1 MSFADTTRDQ
11 GEKDKTQSTSSR
23 MNSPIALW
31 PAALAFLI
39 LSSILFAWLFE
50 WDRYQVITAY
60 RLHSLSLLDQ
70 VLLFWLL
77 VAKSLGWFVPWLL
90 MAAVLIAL
98 GLTRI
103 ALLVLNCFWIGIF
116 YFMAVDLVAVN
127 YTAYHAW
134 EYWLPMREILAHPQH
149 QLTRWLTEELT
160 AETLVVFGVFAI
172 SGPLCF
178 VFCRQ
183 AAMRLGRVFPRLR
196 SPQAAALM
204 VVLFAFAIGG
214 VVPALFLFSD
224 QAVLDRTFASLPFPT
239 EVREALRASVEKS
252 VGRGAQVR
260 VASSP
265 DLSGAI
271 GHPGAKQE
279 DRRGIRRSSG
289 DLARVRP
296 ADELLAI
303 RHVRE
308 AVDPGPADFSAFVN
322 KANLPNVIIIFFES
336 FRHSAIAPELMRE
349 LDEWS
354 HQGLRLERHY
364 SGSNCSH
371 LGLFSLF
378 YGRSPLGYYQN
389 LDRDI
394 PPQLLES
401 LRRSGYRITYLTSG
415 ETKGFRGLD
424 RFLNDTYCDQI
435 LVEGEFNLKEM
446 NEWPDS
452 DRRKLARLQSIV
464 SAPRDQP
471 QCVFF
476 YLLSS
481 HWQYSYPPQFEIY
494 KEAARFRQFF
504 NPWEQIQSHL
514 NRYANSLLFLD
525 HELMKVLGSI
535 DLKQNI
541 VVITGD
547 HGESM
552 GEDGVFRHGTR
563 MSEIQMRT
571 PCVMVGAGIEPR
583 KITTATAHYDILPTL
598 LHALA
603 QKTVP
608 IENCQGRDLIADPSP
623 ADEVGLAPANGPLW
637 EGLLIIRAKKRMA
650 FITDIFGGVPS
661 FEFAGLVDQAG
672 QYESKV
678 GRADRVRHVLRMK
691 R

>member
-1 MSFADTTRDQ
+1 
-11 GEKDKTQSTSSR
+11 
-23 MNSPIALW
+23 
-31 PAALAFLI
+31 
-39 LSSILFAWLFE
+39 
-50 WDRYQVITAY
+50 
-60 RLHSLSLLDQ
+60 
-70 VLLFWLL
+70 
-77 VAKSLGWFVPWLL
+77 

-149 QLTRWLTEELT
+149 QFTRWLTEELT

-172 SGPLCF
+172 SGPVGF
-178 VFCRQ
+178 IFYRRT
-183 AAMRLGRVFPRLR
+183 AMRLGRVFPRLR

-204 VVLFAFAIGG
+204 TVLFVFAIGG

-224 QAVLDRTFASLPFPT
+224 QAVLDRTFSSLPFPT
-239 EVREALRASVEKS
+239 EVREALRASVEEP

-260 VASSP
+260 MASSP

-271 GHPGAKQE
+271 GHPGARQE
-279 DRRGIRRSSG
+279 GRGDATVVG
-289 DLARVRP
+289 GFGWVRP
-296 ADELLAI
+296 ADELLAM
-303 RHVRE
+303 RYVHE

-336 FRHSAIAPELMRE
+336 FRHFAIGPEWMRE

-354 HQGLRLERHY
+354 QQGLRLERHY

-435 LVEGEFNLKEM
+435 LVEGEFKLKEM

-464 SAPRDQP
+464 STPRDQP

-494 KEAARFRQFF
+494 KEAASFRQFF

-525 HELMKVLGSI
+525 HELMKVLRSI

-603 QKTVP
+603 QESVP
-608 IENCQGRDLIADPSP
+608 VENCQGRDLIADPSP

-637 EGLLIIRAKKRMA
+637 EGLLIIRGKKRMA
-650 FITDIFGGVPS
+650 FITDIFGEVPS

-678 GRADRVRHVLRMK
+678 GEADRVRHVLRMK

>member
-1 MSFADTTRDQ
+1 VSFADASRDQ
-11 GEKDKTQSTSSR
+11 GDKNKTHNPSR
-23 MNSPIALW
+23 AMNSPVALW
-31 PAALAFLI
+31 LATLAFLI
-39 LSSILFAWLFE
+39 LSSVLFAWLFE
-50 WDRYQVITAY
+50 WDRYRVISAY
-60 RLHSLSLLDQ
+60 RLPSISMLDQ

-77 VAKSLGWFVPWLL
+77 VAKSLVWFVPLLL
-90 MAAVLIAL
+90 MWAVLIAF

-103 ALLVLNCFWIGIF
+103 ALLVLNCFWICIF
-116 YFMAVDLVAVN
+116 YFMAVDVVAVN

-134 EYWLPMREILAHPQH
+134 EYWLPMRELLAHPKYQF
-149 QLTRWLTEELT
+149 TRWLTEELT
-160 AETLVVFGVFAI
+160 AETSVVFGVFAI
-172 SGPLCF
+172 SGPMCF
-178 VFCRQ
+178 IFSRR
-183 AAMRLGRVFPRLR
+183 ATMRLSRVFPR
-196 SPQAAALM
+196 AAALLTI
-204 VVLFAFAIGG
+204 VFVFAIGA
-214 VVPALFLFSD
+214 VVPALALLSD
-224 QAVLDRTFASLPFPT
+224 HRVRDRVFASLPFPT
-239 EVREALRASVEKS
+239 EVREALRSSVVELA
-252 VGRGAQVR
+252 GRGARVR
-260 VASSP
+260 MATSP
-265 DLSGAI
+265 YLSWAI
-271 GHPGAKQE
+271 GHPGTGHEGQAMK
-279 DRRGIRRSSG
+279 RPTG
-289 DLARVRP
+289 DSVAIEP
-296 ADELLAI
+296 KDELMAMKF
-303 RHVRE
+303 VRE
-308 AVDPGPADFSAFVN
+308 AVDPGPADFSAFVK

-336 FRHSAIAPELMRE
+336 FRHFAIAPKLMRE

-354 HQGLRLERHY
+354 QQGLRLERHY

-389 LDRDI
+389 LDRNVS
-394 PPQLLES
+394 PQLLES
-401 LRRSGYRITYLTSG
+401 LRRSGYRITFLTSG
-415 ETKGFRGLD
+415 ETKGFRRLD
-424 RFLNDTYCDQI
+424 RFMNDTYCDQV
-435 LVEGEFNLKEM
+435 LVEGEFKLKEM

-452 DRRKLARLQSIV
+452 DRRKLARLHSIV

-494 KEAARFRQFF
+494 KEAASFRQFF
-504 NPWEQIQSHL
+504 NPWAQIQSHL

-525 HELMKVLGSI
+525 QELMKVLRSI
-535 DLKQNI
+535 DLKQNV

-583 KITTATAHYDILPTL
+583 KITTATAHYDVLPTL

-603 QKTVP
+603 QKSVP

-623 ADEVGLAPANGPLW
+623 ADEVGLAPANGPSW
-637 EGLLIIRAKKRMA
+637 EGLLIVRGKKRMA
-650 FITDIFGGVPS
+650 FITDMFGEAPS

-678 GRADRVRHVLRMK
+678 GEIDRVRHLLRMK